1 MSDRVVIITG
11 ASGGIGAA
19 LGKYLATRQD
29 RVVLVARRRAELDAV
44 ARECGG
50 RALAVVADATRRED
64 VQRVVREG
72 ISRFGQVDV
81 LVNNVGQG
89 ITRPPSQLSEQDIGE
104 MVRVNVTSALLGMQ
118 EVLPHFRSRHH
129 GHVINVSSLLGRI
142 PYVVHRAAY
151 TGAKHFLNA
160 LTADFR
166 AEVQATHPEIQF
178 SVVSPGPVRTDFGR
192 NAMHGGVDS
201 RTLADAQSAEEV
213 ALVIAE
219 VMDSRRPDV
228 YTRPGLQAR
237 VAAYYAALGEDP

>member
-1 MSDRVVIITG
+1 MSERVVVITG
-11 ASGGIGAA
+11 ASSGIGAA
-19 LGKYLATRQD
+19 LGKHLATRND
-29 RVVLVARRRAELDAV
+29 RVVLVARRRAELEAV
-44 ARECGG
+44 AGDCGG
-50 RALAVVADATRRED
+50 RALPVVADATRRED
-64 VQRVVREG
+64 IQRVVREG
-72 ISRFGQVDV
+72 ISRFGQIDV

-89 ITRPPSQLSEQDIGE
+89 ITRLPSQLSEQDLAE
-104 MVRVNVTSALLGMQ
+104 MVRVNVTSALFGMQ
-118 EVLPHFRSRHH
+118 EVLPHFRSRQR

-178 SVVSPGPVRTDFGR
+178 SIVSPGPVRTEFGR
-192 NAMHGGVDS
+192 NARHGGVDS
-201 RTLADAQSAEEV
+201 RALTEAQSAEAV

-228 YTRPGLQAR
+228 YTRAGHQVR
-237 VAAYYAALGEDP
+237 VAAYYASLGEDP